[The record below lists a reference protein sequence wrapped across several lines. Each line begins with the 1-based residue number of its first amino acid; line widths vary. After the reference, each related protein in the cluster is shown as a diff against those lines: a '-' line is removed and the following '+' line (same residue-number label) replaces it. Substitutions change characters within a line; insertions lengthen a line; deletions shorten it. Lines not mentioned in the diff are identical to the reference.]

1 VKALRQ
7 LARSQDGRVGL
18 TSKIFTRISRRNFS
32 MSFNRFGLAKVL
44 GLTSALVLGNLMAT
58 TAADAATLNVTYAG
72 SMGVVME
79 KALGP
84 AFAKANDVAYQ
95 GQGRGAYAMAHLI
108 MSKQVPADV
117 FVSITPGPM
126 DLLQKAGLVET
137 AVPVASTSMVIA
149 YNPKGKYGEAFKAAA
164 AGTAG
169 AEPWWKIL
177 ETPEFKFGRTDPIG
191 DPQGQNIIFTM
202 LLAEK
207 YYKQPKLE
215 QTALGDVLNHD
226 QVFMEGNMLARLEA
240 GQIDASSGYKSAVL
254 SAHMP
259 FVELPDEI
267 NLSNPNEADAW
278 YNTVSFKAT
287 GTDGKEQ
294 TLTPQPL
301 VFYAAVLKN
310 APDPDAAKK
319 FIAFMQSADGQKL
332 FADNGYDKPKGN
344 DLYH

>member
-1 VKALRQ
+1 LFRYAGI
-7 LARSQDGRVGL
+7 LAAAS
-18 TSKIFTRISRRNFS
+18 
-32 MSFNRFGLAKVL
+32 VL
-44 GLTSALVLGNLMAT
+44 ICGASVAE
-58 TAADAATLNVTYAG
+58 AADLNVTYAG

-84 AFAKANDVAYQ
+84 AFAKKNDVTYR
-95 GQGRGAYAMAHLI
+95 GQGRGAYAMAQLI
-108 MSKQVPADV
+108 ISKQVPADV

-126 DLLQKAGLVET
+126 DLLKKAGLVDT

-149 YNPKGKYGEAFKAAA
+149 YDPKGKYGEAFKAAA
-164 AGTAG
+164 DGKSG

-177 ETPEFKFGRTDPIG
+177 ETPELKFARTDPIG

-215 QTALGDVLNHD
+215 ETSLGEVLNPK

-240 GQIDASSGYKSAVL
+240 GQIDASSGYKSAVI
-254 SAHMP
+254 SAKLP
-259 FVELPDEI
+259 YVELPDEI
-267 NLSNPNEADAW
+267 NLSNPNMSANW
-278 YNTVSFKAT
+278 YDTVSFDAKGA
-287 GTDGKEQ
+287 DGKQQ

-310 APDPDAAKK
+310 APNPDAAKK
-319 FIAFMQSADGQKL
+319 FVTFMNGADGQKL
-332 FADNGYDKPKGN
+332 FADNGYDKPKG
-344 DLYH
+344 DGLYH